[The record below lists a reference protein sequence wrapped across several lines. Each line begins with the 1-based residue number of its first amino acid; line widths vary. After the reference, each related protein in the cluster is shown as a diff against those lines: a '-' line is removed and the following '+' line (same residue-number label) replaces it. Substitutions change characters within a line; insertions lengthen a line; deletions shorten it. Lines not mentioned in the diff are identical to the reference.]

1 MSQFSSLLATPKR
14 LQHIQGEGGDTVWIK
29 SGLSVNTAKGNTE
42 QPEFRMIK
50 INNLTAIF
58 VHLHICCLLS
68 QTDRY
73 WLTSRCYILLIC
85 NEMCNCKETSKITL
99 KFQISSDS
107 PVECVLYAS
116 MQVSVPHT
124 FIQIF
129 KFTFYFSGKW
139 QVVVF
144 MIKHFLMVHFKLV
157 LVGIWNSTELQKK
170 YFKIIYY

>member
-1 MSQFSSLLATPKR
+1 M
-14 LQHIQGEGGDTVWIK
+14 
-29 SGLSVNTAKGNTE
+29 
-42 QPEFRMIK
+42 
-50 INNLTAIF
+50 
-58 VHLHICCLLS
+58 
-68 QTDRY
+68 
-73 WLTSRCYILLIC
+73 WLYT
-85 NEMCNCKETSKITL
+85 

-107 PVECVLYAS
+107 LVECVIYAS

-124 FIQIF
+124 FIQIL